1 VPSVTGRL
9 GFGSLDVDGS
19 AGEHDGREGEEP
31 GVGCLGSIWATVR
44 SAVVSCKAAGE
55 GDDPFWLAISERTC
69 GVTDAAKS
77 PALTRLER
85 ATILLLVALRA
96 AAAATVARAARPIE
110 PPICWP
116 TLSAA
121 EAIPE
126 SVSRTP
132 ATVVIVIGTKMK
144 PRYEC

>member
-1 VPSVTGRL
+1 LMAARASTTAARAKMPSARNPALV
-9 GFGSLDVDGS
+9 
-19 AGEHDGREGEEP
+19 AWAE
-31 GVGCLGSIWATVR
+31 IWATVC

-55 GDDPFWLAISERTC
+55 GDDPVWLAIRERTC
-69 GVTDAAKS
+69 GITDAAKS

-85 ATILLLVALRA
+85 AAILLLVALRA
-96 AAAATVARAARPIE
+96 AAAATDARAARPIE

-116 TLSAA
+116 TSSVA

-144 PRYEC
+144 PRYESC